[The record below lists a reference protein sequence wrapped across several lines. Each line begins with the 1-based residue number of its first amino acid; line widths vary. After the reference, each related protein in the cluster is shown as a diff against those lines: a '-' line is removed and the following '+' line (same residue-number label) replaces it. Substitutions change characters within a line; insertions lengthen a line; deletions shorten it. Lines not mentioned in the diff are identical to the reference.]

1 MHTVKIQANRL
12 EGLDKRRYFGDICG
26 VRIKYPDM
34 ADMLLNEPESPS
46 YSLSDAQSLQV
57 AEVLRTGLSWD
68 VFMRIAAS
76 IHLNLSEWAQLL
88 HVSERTLQ
96 RQKKDA
102 RAFQGLE
109 AERVIEI
116 ALLFRQGRS
125 VFGSDT
131 HFRQWLD
138 LPCVALG
145 NIHPASLLESS
156 FGMRLLRDELIRIE
170 HGVFA

>member
-1 MHTVKIQANRL
+1 MKIK
-12 EGLDKRRYFGDICG
+12 D
-26 VRIKYPDM
+26 PDM
-34 ADMLLNEPESPS
+34 ADMLLNEAESPS
-46 YSLSDAQSLQV
+46 YSLSDAQSLHV
-57 AEVLRTGLSWD
+57 AEVLRSGLSWD
-68 VFMRIAAS
+68 IFTRIAAAM
-76 IHLNLSEWAQLL
+76 HFNLSEWAQML

-116 ALLFRQGRS
+116 ALLFRLGRS

-145 NIHPASLLESS
+145 NIRPASLLESA
-156 FGMRLLRDELIRIE
+156 FGIHLLREELIRIE
-170 HGVFA
+170 HGIFA

>member
-1 MHTVKIQANRL
+1 MHTVKIQAKRL
-12 EGLDKRRYFGDICG
+12 QELDKRRSLDDIC
-26 VRIKYPDM
+26 VMKIKDPDM
-34 ADMLLNEPESPS
+34 ADMLLNEAESPS
-46 YSLSDAQSLQV
+46 YSLSDAQSLHV
-57 AEVLRTGLSWD
+57 AEVLRSGLSWD
-68 VFMRIAAS
+68 IFTRIAAAM
-76 IHLNLSEWAQLL
+76 HFNLSEWAQML

-116 ALLFRQGRS
+116 ALLFRLGRS

-145 NIHPASLLESS
+145 NIRPASLLESA
-156 FGMRLLRDELIRIE
+156 FGIHLLREELIRIE
-170 HGVFA
+170 HGIFA

>member
-1 MHTVKIQANRL
+1 MKIKEPEITA
-12 EGLDKRRYFGDICG
+12 
-26 VRIKYPDM
+26 
-34 ADMLLNEPESPS
+34 MLLNEAESPS

-68 VFMRIAAS
+68 VFTRIAAA
-76 IHLNLSEWAQLL
+76 IHFTLSEWAQML
-88 HVSERTLQ
+88 HISERTLQ

-116 ALLFRQGRS
+116 ALLFRLGRS

-131 HFRQWLD
+131 AFRQWLN
-138 LPCVALG
+138 LPCVAMG
-145 NIHPASLLESS
+145 NIQPASLLASS
-156 FGMRLLRDELIRIE
+156 FGIRLLRDELIRIE

>member
-1 MHTVKIQANRL
+1 M
-12 EGLDKRRYFGDICG
+12 
-26 VRIKYPDM
+26 RIKEPEI
-34 ADMLLNEPESPS
+34 AAMLLNEAESPS
-46 YSLSDAQSLQV
+46 YNLSDAQSLQV

-68 VFMRIAAS
+68 IFTRIAAS
-76 IHLNLSEWAQLL
+76 MHFNLSEWAQML
-88 HVSERTLQ
+88 HISERTLQ
-96 RQKKDA
+96 RQKKDT

-116 ALLFRQGRS
+116 ALLFRFGRS
-125 VFGSDT
+125 VFGTDT

-145 NIHPASLLESS
+145 NIRPFSLLESA
-156 FGMRLLRDELIRIE
+156 FGIRLLREELIRIE